1 MNYNEFCNQ
10 IKVTLQSNIGE
21 DYLVDLIP
29 VIKLNGVKLQSIVIR
44 TEKDT
49 MTPNI
54 YLEEYYARFQ
64 EGSSI
69 AALVSDILSTYSRH
83 SRMPD
88 FTTEL
93 FTDFNTVKDKI
104 FLKVINYEM
113 NQELLK
119 ELPHKKYMDLA
130 IIFCVL
136 VSNNKEG
143 IASINIKHSLMTKWG
158 VTIDSLYEHAFRNT
172 PLLFGRSVRMM
183 DDIVRDILLNDCSA
197 EENNS
202 LSTMMDELIPVQN
215 SNTVTNKMYVA
226 TNSSGVNGSVWLLYQ
241 NEMNELSERLNSS
254 LYILP
259 SSIHELIILAAKDS
273 PSNKQ
278 LLEMVNDVNN
288 TQVPP
293 NEILSTNVY
302 FYDQNKRELQS
313 LF

>member
-1 MNYNEFCNQ
+1 MNYNEFCIQ
-10 IKVTLQSNIGE
+10 IKEAIQTNIDK

-44 TEKDT
+44 TENDT

-69 AALVSDILSTYSRH
+69 DALVSEILSTHSRH
-83 SRMPD
+83 HHMPD
-88 FTTEL
+88 FSIEL
-93 FTDFNTVKDKI
+93 LTDFNSVKDRI

-136 VSNNKEG
+136 ISNNKEG

-158 VTIDSLYEHAFRNT
+158 VTTDSLYEYAFRNT

-183 DDIVRDILLNDCSA
+183 DDIVRDIIMNDCTA
-197 EENNS
+197 EENDS
-202 LSTMMDELIPVQN
+202 LSNMMDELLPVQN

-226 TNSSGVNGSVWLLYQ
+226 TNSIGVNGGVWLLYQ
-241 NEMNELSERLNSS
+241 NEMHELSERLNSS

-259 SSIHELIILAAKDS
+259 SSIHELIIIAANGS
-273 PSNKQ
+273 PLKEQ

-293 NEILSTNVY
+293 NEVLSANVY